1 MLELIKVKLYQDHEE
16 VYLIPHHLV
25 NLADYIKDREPD
37 TFDKH
42 FAVYRIYGD
51 SDMIF
56 IARPEDAPNSHLVGA
71 NRRWANQVG
80 LQLSELGK
88 SLSMTELILLKAL
101 QELDE
106 TYNRQG
112 LYGDEKTKL
121 MAEKVKKVLDLLDE
135 LEYD

>member
-16 VYLIPHHLV
+16 VYLIPQHLV

-56 IARPEDAPNSHLVGA
+56 IARPEDAPNSHLIGA

-88 SLSMTELILLKAL
+88 SLSMTELALLKAL
-101 QELDE
+101 QELDKA
-106 TYNRQG
+106 YNSG
-112 LYGDEKTKL
+112 HYFADERGKI
-121 MAEKVKKVLDLLDE
+121 MREKVRRVLDLLDQ